1 MTIWSYPAMLYVGL
15 VAGVV
20 VGNVASHAAD
30 IDAFRT
36 SLATLIL
43 IAVCIIG
50 ARILHVALHWQIYRS
65 DVSRIWDRERGG
77 LAMLGALPLAI
88 PLSLPLLALLG
99 VSFGAFWD
107 VAAFTILT
115 GMIPT
120 RIGCLLNGCCSG
132 RPSDS
137 WLAVNLP
144 DHRGV
149 WRRRM
154 PTQCL
159 EAALGLSLLAGAAA
173 AWSAAPFPGA
183 LFLSVM
189 GAYGLGRLVLES
201 TREQT
206 APGAITAGH
215 VISGL
220 MVLGATAALAA
231 LWPR

>member
-1 MTIWSYPAMLYVGL
+1 MLYVGL

-20 VGNVASHAAD
+20 AGNVAAHAAH

-36 SLATLIL
+36 FVATLIL
-43 IAVCIIG
+43 IGVCLIG
-50 ARILHVALHWQIYRS
+50 ARLLHVALNWRRYGQ
-65 DVSRIWDRERGG
+65 DFSRIWNREDGG

-88 PLSLPLLALLG
+88 PLSVPLLALLG
-99 VSFGAFWD
+99 VSYGAFWD
-107 VAAFTILT
+107 AAAFTILT

-137 WLAVNLP
+137 WLGVNLP

-149 WRRRM
+149 WRRRIPM
-154 PTQCL
+154 QGL
-159 EAALGLSLLAGAAA
+159 EAALGAILLGGAAA
-173 AWSAAPFPGA
+173 AWRVAPFPGA
-183 LFLSVM
+183 MFLAVM

-201 TREQT
+201 MRDLTE
-206 APGAITAGH
+206 PGTITAGH

-220 MVLGATAALAA
+220 MVLGSTAALAV
-231 LWPR
+231 LWPN